1 MIPLNIDDAI
11 VLRRTLEELETRI
24 VILPIP
30 ITPID
35 QLPLGSTLEETVDKV
50 NEMISGLNAVITTL
64 NLTNTSDKL

>member
-1 MIPLNIDDAI
+1 MIPLNIDDPV

-24 VILPIP
+24 VILATP

-35 QLPLGSTLEETVDKV
+35 ALPVGSTLEETVGKV

-64 NLTNTSDKL
+64 NLTNTSDKP

>member
-1 MIPLNIDDAI
+1 MIPLNIDDTI
-11 VLRRTLEELETRI
+11 VLRRTLEELELGII
-24 VILPIP
+24 VLTTP

-35 QLPLGSTLEETVDKV
+35 ELPLGSTLEETVDKV